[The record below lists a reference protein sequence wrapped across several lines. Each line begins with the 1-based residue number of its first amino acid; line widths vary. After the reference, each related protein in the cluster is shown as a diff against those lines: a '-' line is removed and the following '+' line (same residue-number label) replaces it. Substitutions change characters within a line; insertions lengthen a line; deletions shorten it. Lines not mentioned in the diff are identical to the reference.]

1 MVKLCTFCS
10 FDANCIFQSLAEEP
24 SAGPSSPQTV
34 QALMRE
40 ATQLLKEPVEVVSG
54 SLRTY
59 TKRLQVR
66 SVCTYLFFHIVSHN
80 FL

>member
-1 MVKLCTFCS
+1 
-10 FDANCIFQSLAEEP
+10 LAEEP
-24 SAGPSSPQTV
+24 SAGQSSPQTV

-40 ATQLLKEPVEVVSG
+40 TTQLLKEPVDVVSG

-66 SVCTYLFFHIVSHN
+66 SV
-80 FL
+80 

>member
-1 MVKLCTFCS
+1 
-10 FDANCIFQSLAEEP
+10 
-24 SAGPSSPQTV
+24 
-34 QALMRE
+34 MRE

-66 SVCTYLFFHIVSHN
+66 SVCAYFFFHVVSHN
-80 FL
+80 FFVVAICDYVALSFCFLNL